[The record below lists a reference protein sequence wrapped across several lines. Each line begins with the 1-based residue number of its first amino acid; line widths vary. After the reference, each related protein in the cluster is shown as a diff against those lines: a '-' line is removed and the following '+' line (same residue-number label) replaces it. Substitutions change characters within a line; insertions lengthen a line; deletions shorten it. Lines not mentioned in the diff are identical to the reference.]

1 MRQSM
6 LLTCE
11 ESGVRLADMLRKIS
25 DQNRA
30 ASTITAQNLFRM
42 AMLRLLIISSQSNLS
57 ICCLRRICD
66 CKVCIVLHQGFLLL
80 MSKISAMVVSSC
92 GGNRLGEVM
101 PYSFAK
107 GFIAV

>member
-30 ASTITAQNLFRM
+30 ASTLTAQNLFPDGN
-42 AMLRLLIISSQSNLS
+42 AKAFDYIESIEFIDLL
-57 ICCLRRICD
+57 
-66 CKVCIVLHQGFLLL
+66 F
-80 MSKISAMVVSSC
+80 A
-92 GGNRLGEVM
+92 GESV
-101 PYSFAK
+101 FAK
-107 GFIAV
+107 CVLFYIKVFFC